1 MQGLRRM
8 TRQASAGRPGA
19 ECSAQLFTER
29 RSESATMA
37 RMQGMVQPPAH
48 RDEKRSWIDG
58 NHRRDGE
65 C

>member
-8 TRQASAGRPGA
+8 TRQASTGRPGA
-19 ECSAQLFTER
+19 AALNYSLNAAANPLQWACE
-29 RSESATMA
+29 
-37 RMQGMVQPPAH
+37 QGMLQPPPH

-58 NHRRDGE
+58 SRRRDGE